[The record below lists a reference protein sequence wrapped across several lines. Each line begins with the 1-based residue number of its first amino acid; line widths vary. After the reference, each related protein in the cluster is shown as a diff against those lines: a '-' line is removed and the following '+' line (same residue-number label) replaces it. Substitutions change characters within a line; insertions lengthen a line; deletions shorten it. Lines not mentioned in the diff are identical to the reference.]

1 MKREEIEIQV
11 WEYIDGVCSVADR
24 ERIAN
29 LITTDVAWIDAFNEL
44 SALHQNIGAGLETAE
59 PSLRFSKNVM
69 EAIDTVKFAPSAR
82 GHINQW
88 IIRGIAAVFI
98 AGILTMLVYGFSL
111 AHWSTATT
119 SDYPRLTTGFSS
131 FFSSPVITAIMFV
144 NAILVLVL
152 VDKLLR
158 RKSSINATL

>member
-1 MKREEIEIQV
+1 MNREEIEIQV
-11 WEYIDGVCSVADR
+11 WEYIDGACSGADK

-29 LITTDVAWIDAFNEL
+29 LITTDAAWIEAFNEL

-111 AHWSTATT
+111 AHWSAPASSGYPKLTAN
-119 SDYPRLTTGFSS
+119 FSN
-131 FFSSPVITAIMFV
+131 FFTSPVITAMMFV
-144 NAILVLVL
+144 NAILVLVFADSWL
-152 VDKLLR
+152 Q
-158 RKSSINATL
+158 RKRNA